1 MRVLP
6 AFLTIIFL
14 LAPCVS
20 PAQPSTTPGYTKFDQ
35 QQFAKLR
42 ASVGTWKC
50 IDVPASKKPDVQTTK
65 QAGNYFVT
73 RESGDD
79 PSTSYTR
86 WSTSYR
92 MYYTVSIDDSGGTQ
106 VYMTK
111 GLEPFNS
118 TWTEAYPA
126 RAPDGKPFFPAFV
139 TMRGNTITS
148 SGQYY
153 DDKGRVRNGR
163 STCTKIG

>member
-1 MRVLP
+1 MRVSPVL
-6 AFLTIIFL
+6 LTTIL
-14 LAPCVS
+14 LLIPSVS
-20 PAQPSTTPGYTKFDQ
+20 SAQLSTTPGYTKFDQ

-50 IDVPASKKPDVQTTK
+50 IDVPASKKPDVQTTR

-111 GLEPFNS
+111 
-118 TWTEAYPA
+118 
-126 RAPDGKPFFPAFV
+126 
-139 TMRGNTITS
+139 
-148 SGQYY
+148 
-153 DDKGRVRNGR
+153 
-163 STCTKIG
+163 